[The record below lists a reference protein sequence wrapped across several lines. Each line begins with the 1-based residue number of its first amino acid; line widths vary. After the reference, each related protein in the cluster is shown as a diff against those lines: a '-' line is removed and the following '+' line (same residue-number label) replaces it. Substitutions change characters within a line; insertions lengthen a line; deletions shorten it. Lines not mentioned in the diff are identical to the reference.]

1 MYLFGSP
8 YDRKNESFTFHPYS
22 YWCAY
27 LIVLLGGNSM
37 AIHYHCRHCGMKLGT
52 IEQVSVEADRLG
64 FTKLTD
70 EERQEIITYN
80 ENGDLHIKSICEDC
94 QESLQKNPEYYQNDF
109 LIH

>member
-1 MYLFGSP
+1 
-8 YDRKNESFTFHPYS
+8 
-22 YWCAY
+22 
-27 LIVLLGGNSM
+27 M
-37 AIHYHCRHCGMKLGT
+37 AIHYDCRHCGTRLGT
-52 IEQVSVEADRLG
+52 IEQSFGEAERLG

-70 EERQEIITYN
+70 EERQEMLTYN